1 MRKIITALLSA
12 AYLCLALTAA
22 VLLWRSGGG
31 WGAGLS
37 GLIGVLG
44 LAFALHG
51 LIARSLDRAQLA
63 GEIAAVRE
71 ANLLLVRQIEAIHS
85 SIGNL
90 GSGAGDDA
98 ARRSDL
104 LTGEVRM
111 LEALVQRMGE
121 TLDERLAQ
129 LQSRPAT
136 TTASIPDLQHE
147 RRRRQQTSVLLEE
160 VREALAAN
168 RVDLYLQPIV
178 SLPQRRTVF
187 YESFSRLR
195 DESGR
200 VMMPAEYLPAAEP
213 EGLVSAIDNLLLA
226 GAILALRWRYGD
238 GTRDV

>member
-71 ANLLLVRQIEAIHS
+71 ANLLLVRQIEAIHN

-98 ARRSDL
+98 ARRSDR

-129 LQSRPAT
+129 LHTRPAT

-178 SLPQRRTVF
+178 SLPQRRTICTQRNN
-187 YESFSRLR
+187 SRLSIALTR
-195 DESGR
+195 PSGS
-200 VMMPAEYLPAAEP
+200 AA
-213 EGLVSAIDNLLLA
+213 GRYSAGI
-226 GAILALRWRYGD
+226 I
-238 GTRDV
+238 TRPLSSRRREKLS